1 MKPNSDPHIG
11 HYFGVIKNLLQIQ
24 QTLKES
30 QTERSFL
37 FVPDLHSLTSTYFA
51 NNDERQ
57 SMTNIEQLTYQMVAF
72 YLASGIDPKK
82 FKIFAQ
88 SQVPMHTEL

>member
-1 MKPNSDPHIG
+1 
-11 HYFGVIKNLLQIQ
+11 
-24 QTLKES
+24 
-30 QTERSFL
+30 
-37 FVPDLHSLTSTYFA
+37 
-51 NNDERQ
+51 
-57 SMTNIEQLTYQMVAF
+57 MTNIEQLTYQMVAF